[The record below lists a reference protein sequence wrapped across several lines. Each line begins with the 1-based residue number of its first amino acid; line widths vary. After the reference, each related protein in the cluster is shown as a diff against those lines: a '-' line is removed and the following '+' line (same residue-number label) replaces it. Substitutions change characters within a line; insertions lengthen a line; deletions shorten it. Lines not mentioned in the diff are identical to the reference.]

1 VGTRRRPWSPYASFV
16 EPWGSAEHTL
26 RNAVL
31 VDRYENKRKLLY
43 HYWNTLKQLSKL
55 TSESA
60 SGLRKLSDKFKEN
73 RFALMALN
81 LAESLEDFMWF
92 QLLLEKLDPDTRKL
106 FESDIRTLGPA
117 EIPKFKQLADFIEGQ
132 CRVLD
137 SLGKPRKPAN
147 TTNSSRQV
155 NTTSKAKSVF
165 IVDSSPQNCALGT
178 GKHVIYK
185 CPEFTPKTTRQRFE
199 IVKSRRLC
207 INCLHPAHN
216 ANACNSKS
224 SCRVCKERHHTLLHF
239 EKSSANPATLGAPSS
254 TLPSASPV
262 HRRRRQLLT
271 RH

>member
-16 EPWGSAEHTL
+16 EAWGSAEHTL

-106 FESDIRTLGPA
+106 FGVGHTYTGTSRDSKIQTIGGLYRRSVSRFGFARKTSETCEYNQFVSSGKHDVES
-117 EIPKFKQLADFIEGQ
+117 EIGFY
-132 CRVLD
+132 
-137 SLGKPRKPAN
+137 
-147 TTNSSRQV
+147 SRLV
-155 NTTSKAKSVF
+155 TSKL
-165 IVDSSPQNCALGT
+165 CT
-178 GKHVIYK
+178 GNWKARHLQMSGVYA
-185 CPEFTPKTTRQRFE
+185 ENFATT
-199 IVKSRRLC
+199 V
-207 INCLHPAHN
+207 
-216 ANACNSKS
+216 
-224 SCRVCKERHHTLLHF
+224 
-239 EKSSANPATLGAPSS
+239 
-254 TLPSASPV
+254 
-262 HRRRRQLLT
+262 
-271 RH
+271 

>member
-1 VGTRRRPWSPYASFV
+1 
-16 EPWGSAEHTL
+16 
-26 RNAVL
+26 
-31 VDRYENKRKLLY
+31 
-43 HYWNTLKQLSKL
+43 
-55 TSESA
+55 
-60 SGLRKLSDKFKEN
+60 
-73 RFALMALN
+73 MALN

-137 SLGKPRKPAN
+137 SLGKPREPAN

-165 IVDSSPQNCALGT
+165 VVDSSPQNCALCT
-178 GKHVIYK
+178 GKHVINK
-185 CPEFTPKTTRQRFE
+185 CPEFTPKTSRQRFE
-199 IVKSRRLC
+199 IIKSRRLC
-207 INCLHPAHN
+207 INCLRPAHN

-224 SCRVCKERHHTLLHF
+224 SCRVCQRGIIPCYISRNRPPVRPHRRRYRPRPVPPL
-239 EKSSANPATLGAPSS
+239 
-254 TLPSASPV
+254 PV
-262 HRRRRQLLT
+262 HRRRRRRQLLT